1 MGNMGD
7 KQARQRGYWL
17 LTELAEEAGLSTSR
31 LRQLLIA
38 GKLHAHE
45 AGQVWTV
52 GYAEGARWLGEQ
64 RQRK

>member
-1 MGNMGD
+1 MGD
-7 KQARQRGYWL
+7 KKARQRGYWL
-17 LTELAEEAGLSTSR
+17 LTELAEEAGLSTAR

-52 GYAEGARWLGEQ
+52 SYAEGVRWLDEQ